1 MLVMKVRVD
10 AFDKSS
16 RNGQDGILEHI
27 HRGGN
32 RGYKW
37 YITYN
42 VPTHPENLQGPMQ
55 QERN

>member
-1 MLVMKVRVD
+1 MKVRVD

-16 RNGQDGILEHI
+16 KNDQDGILEDI

-42 VPTHPENLQGPMQ
+42 VPTHTENLQGPMQ